1 MTEGDLARILT
12 LASPARITLY
22 ISHLIAG
29 MAARAINTPLRMA
42 HFLAQ
47 IGHESGHLRYNE
59 ELATGAAYEGRADLG
74 NVFSGDGVRF
84 KGRGLIQLTGRANY
98 EAYGAAIG
106 RDLLADPTPVATD
119 PALAVDVACWFWER
133 RGLNGLADRDRLED
147 ITRRVNGGLNG
158 LIDRRTILARA
169 KVVLRIDEP

>member
-22 ISHLIAG
+22 ISHLNAG

>member
-1 MTEGDLARILT
+1 MTECDLARILT
-12 LASPARITLY
+12 LASPARIALY
-22 ISHLIAG
+22 LPHMNAG
-29 MAARAINTPLRMA
+29 MTARAINTPLRVA

>member
-1 MTEGDLARILT
+1 MTKGELARILT
-12 LASPARITLY
+12 LAPLPRITLY
-22 ISHLIAG
+22 ISHLNTG
-29 MAARAINTPLRMA
+29 MAARAINTPLRVA

-47 IGHESGHLRYNE
+47 IGHESGHLRHNE
-59 ELATGAAYEGRADLG
+59 ELASGAAYEGRADLG
-74 NVFSGDGVRF
+74 NVFPGDGVKF

-98 EAYGAAIG
+98 ESYGAAIG